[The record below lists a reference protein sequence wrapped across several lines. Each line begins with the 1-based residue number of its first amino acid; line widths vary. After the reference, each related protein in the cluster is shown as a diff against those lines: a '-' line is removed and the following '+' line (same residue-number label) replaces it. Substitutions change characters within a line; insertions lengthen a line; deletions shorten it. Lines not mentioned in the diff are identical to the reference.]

1 MSDDLNKVAMT
12 LPIGPGV
19 PRVEI
24 DGVEI
29 KGVVAAQIDHDPQA
43 GTVLHIAM
51 LADIACATSQGPS
64 EDAPE
69 DEDEWKDIGN
79 PIGGYVYQ
87 TNTKTGKQRRVVATR

>member
-1 MSDDLNKVAMT
+1 MSEDLNKVAMT

-29 KGVVAAQIDHDPQA
+29 KGVVAVQVDHDPQS

-51 LADIACATSQGPS
+51 LADITSETAQAVAEEAPA
-64 EDAPE
+64 EDGEWE
-69 DEDEWKDIGN
+69 DVGR
-79 PIGGYVYQ
+79 PIAGLVYQ
-87 TNTKTGKQRRVVATR
+87 KNTKTGEQRRVSAAG